1 MVRTTVISQTDKAI
15 STKKTNTWIHT
26 WSYFSTTFHKNKAHC
41 WWVLQWESSGTP
53 CQALLPSAPL
63 SFSPLSPPAYLST
76 HKLCPHL
83 SSPRWGF
90 MYTPVCLYG
99 FLLPQ
104 LLTAESLPDLLCLD
118 FATKKKKKK
127 IIQSKKTLVSL
138 RKAFR
143 SLTPLQA
150 SFYPTAFRFLGTL
163 NEKNKLMWSDRC
175 DGALGLSGTW

>member
-1 MVRTTVISQTDKAI
+1 MKLLQHNFSQKQGTLLMSAAVRELRHS
-15 STKKTNTWIHT
+15 
-26 WSYFSTTFHKNKAHC
+26 
-41 WWVLQWESSGTP
+41 LSGT
-53 CQALLPSAPL
+53 AAFSPSL
-63 SFSPLSPPAYLST
+63 SPLSPPAYLST

-143 SLTPLQA
+143 SLIPLQA

-163 NEKNKLMWSDRC
+163 NEKNKLM
-175 DGALGLSGTW
+175 